1 MTSEPTSE
9 PTPPYRRSLLRQE
22 RSINTRRTI
31 VRAGARL
38 WGTQG
43 FDATTIEDICR
54 EAGIGRSTYYLY
66 FESKD
71 ALLIELA
78 RATARGVSR
87 EVDAWVS
94 AGSVDDA
101 LAVFITGLVRRME
114 DVPRSLTALVMRHVA
129 AANVSARPVDG
140 DPVLFD
146 DILGSIVRDAERR
159 GELQRNVNTRDVGE
173 ALAAMTLD
181 ALERWAGGDDRRPLR
196 STLEFRI
203 HLVIDALRTAPVPA
217 RDGP

>member
-1 MTSEPTSE
+1 MTSSPA
-9 PTPPYRRSLLRQE
+9 PPYRRSLLRQE

-31 VRAGARL
+31 LRAGARL
-38 WGTQG
+38 WATQG

-71 ALLIELA
+71 HLLIELA

-101 LAVFITGLVRRME
+101 IAVFISGLVRRME
-114 DVPRSLTALVMRHVA
+114 DVPRSLTALVMRRVA
-129 AANVSARPVDG
+129 AANVTARPVAG

-146 DILGSIVRDAERR
+146 DILGSIVRDGQRR
-159 GELQRNVNTRDVGE
+159 GELRVNVDAREVGE
-173 ALAAMTLD
+173 ALAALTLD
-181 ALERWAGGDDRRPLR
+181 ALERWAGGDDRQPLR
-196 STLEFRI
+196 FTLEFRI
-203 HLVIDALRTAPVPA
+203 SLVIDALRSVPVLEHYSP
-217 RDGP
+217 

>member
-1 MTSEPTSE
+1 MTSTPA
-9 PTPPYRRSLLRQE
+9 PPYRRSLLRQE

-31 VRAGARL
+31 LRAGAHL
-38 WGTQG
+38 WATQG
-43 FDATTIEDICR
+43 FDDTTIEDICR

-71 ALLIELA
+71 QLLIELA

-101 LAVFITGLVRRME
+101 VAVFIGGLVRRME
-114 DVPRSLTALVMRHVA
+114 DVPRSLTALVMRRVA
-129 AANVSARPVDG
+129 AANVTPRPVAG

-146 DILGSIVRDAERR
+146 DILGSIVRDGQRR
-159 GELQRNVNTRDVGE
+159 GELRLNVDAREVGE

-203 HLVIDALRTAPVPA
+203 NLVIDALRTVPLP
-217 RDGP
+217 GT